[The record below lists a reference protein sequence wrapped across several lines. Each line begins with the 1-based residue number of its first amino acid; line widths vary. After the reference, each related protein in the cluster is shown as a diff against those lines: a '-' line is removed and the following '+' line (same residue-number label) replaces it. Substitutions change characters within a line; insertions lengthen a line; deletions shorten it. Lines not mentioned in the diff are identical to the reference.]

1 MDVDNGFGS
10 SRPFLSRSFFGGQ
23 NDDTVNIS
31 ELSSLTQFRQ
41 KVQLAAMQNGACRD
55 ATGKPT
61 SSRLTAI
68 LYQQLLSSYSAK
80 RKFKPSVGMSC
91 CVSQK
96 PSSFGELCPRLR
108 LSATPVE
115 ASKDARNPSTSFG
128 VIAAM
133 VAATLLELRGEET
146 PLELSNKDNLLS
158 FGQFVI
164 FHIYCLDKKLAAEMN
179 LHVSPL
185 TLQIVGPSRQPTNV
199 SNSGQGGHICGYIEK
214 GGNSCVWRA

>member
-1 MDVDNGFGS
+1 
-10 SRPFLSRSFFGGQ
+10 
-23 NDDTVNIS
+23 
-31 ELSSLTQFRQ
+31 
-41 KVQLAAMQNGACRD
+41 
-55 ATGKPT
+55 
-61 SSRLTAI
+61 
-68 LYQQLLSSYSAK
+68 
-80 RKFKPSVGMSC
+80 
-91 CVSQK
+91 
-96 PSSFGELCPRLR
+96 
-108 LSATPVE
+108 
-115 ASKDARNPSTSFG
+115 

-164 FHIYCLDKKLAAEMN
+164 LLELSSKDNLLSFGQFVIFHIYCLDKKLAAELN